1 MKIKQGY
8 DKKRYPKLV
17 LNKLKVMGNF
27 TSIYTPWAPNSKKF
41 LKNFLIYMWPMFI
54 DVRQCASMCELW
66 MNQNSIK
73 SELIFNLKWIIK

>member
-1 MKIKQGY
+1 M
-8 DKKRYPKLV
+8 
-17 LNKLKVMGNF
+17 
-27 TSIYTPWAPNSKKF
+27 WA
-41 LKNFLIYMWPMFI
+41 MFI